1 VKFVITK
8 AKNGQFMFN
17 LVAANGQ
24 IVATSEQYAAKAS
37 ALETIAS
44 IQKSAGDA
52 SVVDETAN

>member
-1 VKFVITK
+1 MKFVVKK

-24 IVATSEQYAAKAS
+24 IVATSEQYTAKAS
-37 ALETIAS
+37 ALKTIES
-44 IQKSAGDA
+44 IQKSAGKA

>member
-1 VKFVITK
+1 MKFVITK